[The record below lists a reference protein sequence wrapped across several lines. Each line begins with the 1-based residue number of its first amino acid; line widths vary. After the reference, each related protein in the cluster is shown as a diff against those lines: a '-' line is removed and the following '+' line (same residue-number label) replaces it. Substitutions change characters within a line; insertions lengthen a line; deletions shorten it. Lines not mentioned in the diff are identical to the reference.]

1 MSTKNEVFFGAVKG
15 VIISLIFTLISIL
28 VFALIL
34 KIFSLNNNVIK
45 PINYVIKVTAVFL
58 GTFIAVKEEKGIL
71 KGFIIGVSII
81 FILFLLFSLLS
92 LNFNFN
98 LSFIWDLL
106 LGGGVGA
113 LTGVI
118 AVNKKK

>member
-71 KGFIIGVSII
+71 KGFII
-81 FILFLLFSLLS
+81 
-92 LNFNFN
+92 
-98 LSFIWDLL
+98 
-106 LGGGVGA
+106 
-113 LTGVI
+113 
-118 AVNKKK
+118 